1 MGRESLDLEDTA
13 YMAAKAGHLAVL
25 TTSRGDGSI
34 QASLVSAGLLAHPL
48 TDRQVLGLVAI
59 GGSVK
64 LRNLR
69 HRSGA
74 TAIFHSGW
82 EWVALEGGVSLIG
95 PDDTLE
101 GFNPSRLPQLL
112 RDVFIAAGGTHDDW
126 PTYDR
131 VMAEER
137 RTAVFIEPAR
147 VYGNRR
153 T

>member
-1 MGRESLDLEDTA
+1 MDLRDLEQI
-13 YMAAKAGHLAVL
+13 AAKAGHLAVV

-34 QASLVSAGLLAHPL
+34 QASVVSAGLLAHPL
-48 TDRQVLGLVAI
+48 TGRQVLGLVAV

-69 HRSGA
+69 RIPRA
-74 TAIFHSGW
+74 TAVFRSDW
-82 EWVALEGGVSLIG
+82 EWVALEGHITLVG
-95 PDDTLE
+95 PDDIPE
-101 GFNPSRLPQLL
+101 GFDPRRLPQLL

-153 T
+153 A